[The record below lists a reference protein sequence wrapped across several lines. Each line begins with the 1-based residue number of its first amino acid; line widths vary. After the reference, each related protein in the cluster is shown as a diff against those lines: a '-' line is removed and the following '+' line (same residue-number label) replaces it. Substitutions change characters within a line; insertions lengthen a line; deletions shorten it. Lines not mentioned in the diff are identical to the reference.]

1 MFDYRLGHRGLAN
14 TSKDPRP
21 IVYCTYARAGDSDG
35 KEFRDSVN
43 FSTRRYRK
51 LGDLIEKPMSRE
63 ERTKKRRDQ
72 LDEQYWEDFPEAFTA
87 ADN

>member
-21 IVYCTYARAGDSDG
+21 IVYATYARAGDG

-43 FSTRRYRK
+43 FSRKRYRK
-51 LGDLIEKPMSRE
+51 LGDFVEKPLSRE
-63 ERTKKRRDQ
+63 ERQQRRGAQQEESWQQPMD
-72 LDEQYWEDFPEAFTA
+72 D
-87 ADN
+87 